1 MSGRVAILALITALL
16 AGGCGKNRPEMPDG
30 AGIISVTVTDTSGVF
45 GGTAGEPFP
54 VDSASVSIQGR
65 TTAYDAMGM
74 TDESGMISFSELPTG
89 GYSVFV
95 RREVKVGLGKKVL
108 TGFGDIR
115 VAGEG
120 AFRKNITVKSIL
132 VSDLM
137 ISEVFF
143 AGSCSSS
150 FYFYDQY
157 VEVYN
162 AAADTLY
169 LDNIIVTRQAQVK
182 DPELETRSY
191 VRALYAFQLHGTGRQ
206 YPIAPGHYAVIAA
219 DAVDHRLFGCK
230 DLSYN
235 LSLSNPNLSH
245 LPGEP
250 YKLYETF
257 NALGN
262 DYDVPGVPNFESI
275 MPGRTT
281 DFLINLSHN
290 AIVIAEGGVY
300 PIDADNYMQI
310 PIEKVID
317 GVEYASNPYATTKE
331 MTMRVDAGFAGVGV
345 VKYSAQST
353 ERREQGL
360 DTNNSD
366 YDFVWIE
373 RGTPGYF
380 HAIQGQ
386 VPSR

>member
-1 MSGRVAILALITALL
+1 MSGRVAILALIMALL
-16 AGGCGKNRPEMPDG
+16 AGGCGKERPEEPDG
-30 AGIISVTVTDTSGVF
+30 SGIIAVTVMDTSGVF
-45 GGTAGEPFP
+45 GGATGEQFP

-65 TTAYDAMGM
+65 TTAYDAAGL
-74 TDESGMISFSELPTG
+74 TDESGTISFRELATG
-89 GYSVFV
+89 RYSVFV

-108 TGFGDIR
+108 TGFGDIM

-120 AFRKNITVKSIL
+120 AFRKSIVVKSIL

-137 ISEVFF
+137 ISEVFY

-191 VRALYAFQLHGTGRQ
+191 VRAIYAFQLMGTGKQ
-206 YPIAPGHYAVIAA
+206 YPIAPGEYAVIAA
-219 DAVDHRLFGCK
+219 DAVDHSRYCVNSP
-230 DLSYN
+230 DLS
-235 LSLSNPNLSH
+235 LANPNLQH
-245 LPGEP
+245 QPGEP

-257 NALGN
+257 NAIGN

-300 PIDADNYMQI
+300 PIDVDNYMQI

-317 GVEYASNPYATTKE
+317 GVEYASNPYVTTKE
-331 MTMRVDAGFAGVGV
+331 MTMRVDAGFAGVGIE
-345 VKYSAQST
+345 KYGGQST
-353 ERREQGL
+353 ERREPGL

-366 YDFVWIE
+366 FDFVVIPHP
-373 RGTPGYF
+373 TPGYF
-380 HAIQGQ
+380 HGQQRQ